1 MQIEH
6 TQLEALLDAHIQK
19 PQKVFV
25 YKPNVEANLV
35 NSQVV
40 FKPTWS
46 WWAFFG
52 GWAFFLYRKMYLM
65 AAVFFL
71 LGFVATLIPLGN
83 LILAIVSGVSGFYFY
98 TKKFYEDL
106 QIAQYG
112 QRPIEEVKQTL
123 KYLGGYH
130 TWVVVLAVIY
140 YLFWAIFALPI
151 ILATLA
157 IQ

>member
-1 MQIEH
+1 MHIE
-6 TQLEALLDAHIQK
+6 QKDMEILLESHIQK
-19 PQKVFV
+19 PEKVFV
-25 YKPNVEANLV
+25 YKPNVEANIV
-35 NSQVV
+35 NNEVV

-71 LGFVATLIPLGN
+71 MGFVVAMIPLGN
-83 LILAIVSGVSGFYFY
+83 ILLSIVSGVSGFYFY
-98 TKKFYEDL
+98 TKKFKEDL
-106 QIAQYG
+106 QIAQYE
-112 QRPIEEVKQTL
+112 QRPIEEVKQTMH
-123 KYLGGYH
+123 YLGGYH
-130 TWVVVLAVIY
+130 SWVVVVAVIY
-140 YLFWAIFALPI
+140 YLLWAVFALPV